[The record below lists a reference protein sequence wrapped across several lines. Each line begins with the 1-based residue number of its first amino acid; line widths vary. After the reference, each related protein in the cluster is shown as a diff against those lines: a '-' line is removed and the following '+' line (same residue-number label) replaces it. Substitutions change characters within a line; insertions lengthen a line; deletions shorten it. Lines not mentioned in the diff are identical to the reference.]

1 MRSLTWVFFLTSVLV
16 IGTSGHLD
24 AKTSD
29 PQAVVSFKAEVAE
42 GKGKDWSVI
51 TVELRPGAVDS
62 WHSRPGASL
71 STCSKAQDAWSY
83 SPLDRHGLHRT
94 TRHERIRRMGS
105 RRSS

>member
-16 IGTSGHLD
+16 IGTSRHLD

-51 TVELRPGAVDS
+51 TV
-62 WHSRPGASL
+62 
-71 STCSKAQDAWSY
+71 
-83 SPLDRHGLHRT
+83 
-94 TRHERIRRMGS
+94 
-105 RRSS
+105 